1 MTSNIERKEIKYY
14 MDLHYPITVHE
25 DPAGGFV
32 AEIEELPG
40 CMTQTDKIDDV
51 FEAIDDAR
59 KLWIETAY
67 NDGYDIPLPRS
78 IEKYQGKLLVRI
90 PRSMHRNLVRLAK
103 REGVSLNQYVTS
115 LLASG
120 VTRSVI
126 EPEVDAILIADKIR
140 ALSSNLQIFG
150 TAENTI
156 DYNELLSLS
165 PIVLKEKK

>member
-1 MTSNIERKEIKYY
+1 MARNMDREELKYY
-14 MDLHYPITVHE
+14 LDLNYPITVHE
-25 DPAGGFV
+25 DPEGGFT

-40 CMTQTDKIDDV
+40 CMTQADTIDKV
-51 FEAIDDAR
+51 FEAAGDAR

-67 NDGYDIPLPRS
+67 SDGYDIPLPRGM
-78 IEKYQGKLLVRI
+78 EKYQGRFLVRI

-126 EPEVDAILIADKIR
+126 EPEVDAVFIASKIR
-140 ALSSNLQIFG
+140 ALSANLEIFG
-150 TAENTI
+150 TAEATI
-156 DYNELLSLS
+156 DYNKLLSLA
-165 PIVLKEKK
+165 PTVLKEKK